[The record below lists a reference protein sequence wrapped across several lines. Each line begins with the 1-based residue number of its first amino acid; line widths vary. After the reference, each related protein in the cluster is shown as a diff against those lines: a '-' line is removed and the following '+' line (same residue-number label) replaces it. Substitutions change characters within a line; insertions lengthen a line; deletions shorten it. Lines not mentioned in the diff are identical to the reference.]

1 MTCYKPLLAWRDP
14 YNLGK
19 NGKPSLTFKGR
30 SGLEP
35 IKIPCGQCL
44 GCRLERSRQWA
55 TRCIHEASLWSK
67 NCFIT
72 LTFDDAHLSPNRS
85 LNPDDF
91 VKFMKRF
98 RKRYDGVDFT
108 YDSTTGEKIYPI
120 RYFHCGEYGEL
131 YNRPHHHAIIFN
143 FDFPDKELWQ
153 VKHGNYLYRS
163 PSLESLWPYGFCTI
177 GSVTFDS
184 AAYVARYIL
193 KKVTGDNSVAY
204 YSGKIPEYVTMSRRP
219 GIARDWFLKYSDN
232 IYDNDKV
239 YIKPG
244 LVVKPPRYYDKI
256 YDDINPT
263 RMAEVKEK
271 RYQIAQ
277 SCSPICDYQ
286 RLNVRNHVKALKLK
300 QLKRVLE

>member
-1 MTCYKPLLAWRDP
+1 MTCYKPLLAWRDT

-55 TRCIHEASLWSK
+55 TRCIHEASLWSD
-67 NCFIT
+67 NCFLT
-72 LTFDDAHLSPNRS
+72 LTFDDAHLAPDGS
-85 LNPDDF
+85 LKPKIF
-91 VKFMKRF
+91 VDFMKRL
-98 RKRYDGVDFT
+98 RKKYGDG
-108 YDSTTGEKIYPI
+108 I
-120 RYFHCGEYGEL
+120 RFFHCGEYGEL

-143 FDFPDKELWQ
+143 FDFPDKELWS
-153 VKHGNYLYRS
+153 VRNGNNLYRS
-163 PSLESLWPYGFCTI
+163 RSLESLWPFGFCSI
-177 GSVTFDS
+177 GAVTFDS

-193 KKVTGDNSVAY
+193 KKVTGDSALAH
-204 YSGKIPEYVTMSRRP
+204 YSGRLPEYVTMSRRP
-219 GIARDWFLKYSDN
+219 GIARDWFLKYKDN

-239 YIKPG
+239 YVKPG

-256 YDDINPT
+256 YDEINPV
-263 RMAEVKEK
+263 RMEEVKAK
-271 RYQIAQ
+271 RIEIAK
-277 SCSPICDYQ
+277 SISPILDYQ

-300 QLKRVLE
+300 ELKRVLE

>member
-14 YNLGK
+14 NNLGK
-19 NGKPSLTFKGR
+19 NGKPSLTFKGH

-35 IKIPCGQCL
+35 IKLPCGQCL

-55 TRCIHEASLWSK
+55 TRCIHEASLWSD

-72 LTFDDAHLSPNRS
+72 LTFDDAHLSPTGS

-91 VKFMKRF
+91 VLFMKRL
-98 RKRYDGVDFT
+98 RKKF
-108 YDSTTGEKIYPI
+108 GEGI
-120 RYFHCGEYGEL
+120 RFFHCGEYGSL
-131 YNRPHHHAIIFN
+131 YERPHHHAILFN

-153 VKHGNYLYRS
+153 VKNGNYLYRS
-163 PSLESLWPYGFCTI
+163 RSLESLWPYGFCSI

-193 KKVTGDNSVAY
+193 KKVTGKDSVAY
-204 YSGKIPEYVTMSRRP
+204 YAGRYPEYVTMSRRP
-219 GIARDWFLKYSDN
+219 GIARDWFLKYSNN

-239 YIKPG
+239 YIKAG

-256 YDDINPT
+256 YDDINPV
-263 RMAEVKEK
+263 RMAEVKAK
-271 RYQIAQ
+271 RYEIAQ
-277 SCSPICDYQ
+277 SCSSICDYQ
-286 RLNVRNHVKALKLK
+286 RLNVRNHLKALKLK

>member
-14 YNLGK
+14 YHLGK
-19 NGKPSLTFKGR
+19 NGKPSLTFKGH

-55 TRCIHEASLWSK
+55 TRCIHEASLWSH
-67 NCFIT
+67 NCFLT
-72 LTFDDAHLSPNRS
+72 LTFDDGHLSRNGS
-85 LNPDDF
+85 LEPKIF
-91 VKFMKRF
+91 VDFMKRF
-98 RKRYDGVDFT
+98 RKRFKGI
-108 YDSTTGEKIYPI
+108 DSTVNDDGEVIYPI
-120 RYFHCGEYGEL
+120 RFFHCGEYGEL

-143 FDFPDKELWQ
+143 FDFPDKELWK
-153 VKHGNYLYRS
+153 VRNGNYLYRS
-163 PSLESLWPYGFCTI
+163 RSLESLWPFGFCSI
-177 GSVTFDS
+177 GAVTFDS

-193 KKVTGDNSVAY
+193 KKVTGDNSVTY

-219 GIARDWFLKYSDN
+219 GIARDWFLKYKDN

-256 YDDINPT
+256 YDEINPD
-263 RMAEVKEK
+263 RMLEVKEK

-277 SCSPICDYQ
+277 SFSPICDYQ
-286 RLNVRNHVKALKLK
+286 RLNVRNHLKALKIK

>member
-19 NGKPSLTFKGR
+19 NGKPSLTFKGHP
-30 SGLEP
+30 GLEP
-35 IKIPCGQCL
+35 IRIPCGQCL

-55 TRCIHEASLWSK
+55 TRCIHEASLWSH
-67 NCFIT
+67 NCFLT
-72 LTFDDAHLSPNRS
+72 LTFDDWHLPRNGS
-85 LNPDDF
+85 LEPKIF
-91 VKFMKRF
+91 VDFMKRF
-98 RKRYDGVDFT
+98 RKRFKGI
-108 YDSTTGEKIYPI
+108 DSTVNDDGEVIYPI
-120 RYFHCGEYGEL
+120 RFFHCGEYGEL

-143 FDFPDKELWQ
+143 FDFSDKELWK
-153 VKHGNYLYRS
+153 VRNGNYLYRS
-163 PSLESLWPYGFCTI
+163 RSLESLWPFGFCSI
-177 GSVTFDS
+177 GAVTFDS

-193 KKVTGDNSVAY
+193 KKVTGDNSLTH

-219 GIARDWFLKYSDN
+219 GIARDWFLKYKDN

-256 YDDINPT
+256 YDEINPD
-263 RMAEVKEK
+263 RMLEVKEK

-286 RLNVRNHVKALKLK
+286 RLNVRNHLKVLKIK
-300 QLKRVLE
+300 QLKRLLE